1 MIKPVCKQH
10 AGAVCSYILSL
21 AHTAQQLN
29 ITREEDRISN
39 NKCTIKHTQQGSFC
53 VMRIKFAQPVFLNC
67 IPFYGIP

>member
-29 ITREEDRISN
+29 ITREDDRISN
-39 NKCTIKHTQQGSFC
+39 NNKHTQQGSFC

-67 IPFYGIP
+67 IPFYGIL